1 MTMKRVC
8 VFCGASTGARPAY
21 RDAAEAL
28 GRAIA
33 SRGLGLVYGGGAIG
47 LMGVVAEAAL
57 AAGAPV
63 TGIIPHG
70 LLAREAGKR
79 DGIELRVVA
88 TMHERKAMMA
98 ELADGFAVLPG
109 GYGTLEE
116 VVEVLTW
123 LQLGIHRKP
132 ACFVDVEGYWSRQAA
147 MFDHMVAE
155 GFLQPTTR
163 ALARIAPDPEAA
175 LDSLAGF
182 EAPPVPRWLLP
193 GEQ

>member
-1 MTMKRVC
+1 MKRVC
-8 VFCGASTGARPAY
+8 VFCGASIGNNPAY
-21 RDAAEAL
+21 RAAAEAL
-28 GRAIA
+28 GREIGK
-33 SRGLGLVYGGGAIG
+33 RGLGLVYGGGAIG
-47 LMGVVAEAAL
+47 MMGVVADAAL
-57 AAGAPV
+57 DAGAEV
-63 TGIIPHG
+63 IGIIPHG

-98 ELADGFAVLPG
+98 ELTDAFAVLPG
-109 GYGTLEE
+109 GFGTLEE

-132 ACFVDVEGYWSRQAA
+132 ATFIDTEGYWSRQMA

-155 GFLQPTTR
+155 GFLRPETR
-163 ALARIAPDPEAA
+163 ALARIAPDPAAA
-175 LDSLAGF
+175 LDSYASF
-182 EAPPVPRWLLP
+182 EPPAVPRWLLP